1 LKTILVDREAL
12 MAEMETNG
20 SGTEQ
25 TIRSLDL
32 RIENLKSAYNLFF
45 SGETRVPPEKERT
58 DIEKSLRNLTYS
70 SAKSPRTAII
80 ILNLASKFSLY
91 SNLWLKK
98 LNELESGVSP
108 RQRNVRSFAPAAAP
122 AKNQAQNEN
131 EIIVRMTDES
141 TFENLYQA
149 YRQLKPDSG
158 KGEQKEKIIH
168 AIKSKLIASN
178 LETAR
183 IELSNRQGKI
193 NIKIKK

>member
-1 LKTILVDREAL
+1 
-12 MAEMETNG
+12 MAEMETNV

-25 TIRSLDL
+25 TIRLLDL

-45 SGETRVPPEKERT
+45 AGEIRVPPEKERT
-58 DIEKSLRNLTYS
+58 DIEKSLRSLTYS
-70 SAKSPRTAII
+70 SAKSPRTAMM

-91 SNLWLKK
+91 NNLWLKK

-108 RQRNVRSFAPAAAP
+108 RKGKGRSFAPPAAP
-122 AKNQAQNEN
+122 AKNQGQKEN
-131 EIIVRMTDES
+131 EMIVRMTDES
-141 TFENLYQA
+141 TFENFYQA

-158 KGEQKEKIIH
+158 KEDRKEKIIQ

-178 LETAR
+178 LEMAR
-183 IELSNRQGKI
+183 IELSNQQGKI

>member
-1 LKTILVDREAL
+1 
-12 MAEMETNG
+12 MAEMETGG
-20 SGTEQ
+20 SGTEH

-45 SGETRVPPEKERT
+45 SGEIRVPPEKERT

-70 SAKSPRTAII
+70 SAKSPRTTMM

-91 SNLWLKK
+91 NNLWLKK

-108 RQRNVRSFAPAAAP
+108 RQKKARPFASPAAP
-122 AKNQAQNEN
+122 AKNQGQKEN

-141 TFENLYQA
+141 TFENLYRA

-158 KGEQKEKIIH
+158 EGEQKEKIIQ
-168 AIKSKLIASN
+168 AIKSKLTASN
-178 LETAR
+178 LATAR
-183 IELSNRQGKI
+183 IELSSRQGKI